1 MIQNTLFVTQNIILG
16 QLKMGE
22 HRAKCRA
29 MLNTKQRLWV
39 ESQVNINY
47 ISCSNVSYCMCRS
60 YWGERTD
67 QCYWYL
73 LSIAPLTHHCP
84 SEIACYRETWPSQ
97 LFSIFF
103 LKHCRQLISL
113 IIVLRKQGRH
123 SFLFFLFVRE
133 DIVLS
138 TITILKYSRVHF
150 FSNSSYN
157 RKSIQK
163 FLEKSMTLSNLRLK
177 TW

>member
-97 LFSIFF
+97 LFQYFF
-103 LKHCRQLISL
+103 SNIVGSSSHSSL
-113 IIVLRKQGRH
+113 
-123 SFLFFLFVRE
+123 SFGNRDVTAFYFSYLFVRILFWVQLLYWS
-133 DIVLS
+133 IVEYTFFFQILR
-138 TITILKYSRVHF
+138 TI
-150 FSNSSYN
+150 
-157 RKSIQK
+157 
-163 FLEKSMTLSNLRLK
+163 
-177 TW
+177 